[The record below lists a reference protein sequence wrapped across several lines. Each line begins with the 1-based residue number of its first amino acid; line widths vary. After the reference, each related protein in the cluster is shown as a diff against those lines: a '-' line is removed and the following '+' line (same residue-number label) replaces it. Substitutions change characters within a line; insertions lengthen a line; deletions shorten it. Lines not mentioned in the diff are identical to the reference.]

1 MKRIAGEEAKN
12 SEIGII
18 FVVHPME
25 IQEAKVFISNI
36 IKIYSRKMVCRILNF
51 ISSEVHTQLSY

>member
-18 FVVHPME
+18 FAAHPME
-25 IQEAKVFISNI
+25 IQEVKAFISNI
-36 IKIYSRKMVCRILNF
+36 IKNYSRKMVCQILSF
-51 ISSEVHTQLSY
+51 ISSEVHTQPSY